1 METNQ
6 DQFMKNKFF
15 LLALTSLSL
24 ISVHAGTAPTHLDPG
39 VIELPTFV
47 VESPRY
53 LPAEKSIEDSLTEFR
68 SRAQAPDAIFAEL
81 PALRGELLSVSGRSE
96 QKAAQKTPIVPLV
109 AKS

>member
-1 METNQ
+1 MRVVETNQ

-24 ISVHAGTAPTHLDPG
+24 ISVHAGTAPTQIDPA

-47 VESPRY
+47 AESPRY

-81 PALRGELLSVSGRSE
+81 PALLSVSGRSE
-96 QKAAQKTPIVPLV
+96 QKAAQKTPIIPLV